1 MSSMNNNENENID
14 MKDLKEL
21 ERIDQ
26 FVSKAPGSSYTI
38 DQKEQT
44 LCREGLN
51 GQRDCVKLNLEYTQM
66 FSQMQKLGFFC
77 ALPMDPT
84 ETYMECRRV

>member
-1 MSSMNNNENENID
+1 MPINTENELARLD
-14 MKDLKEL
+14 T
-21 ERIDQ
+21 
-26 FVSKAPGSSYTI
+26 FVNAAPGNEYTI

-44 LCREGLN
+44 LCRQSLTGEKE
-51 GQRDCVKLNLEYTQM
+51 CVKLKLDYTQM
-66 FSQMQKLGFFC
+66 FSQMQKLGFYC

>member
-1 MSSMNNNENENID
+1 MAKEIVSSSIWN
-14 MKDLKEL
+14 
-21 ERIDQ
+21 
-26 FVSKAPGSSYTI
+26 VS
-38 DQKEQT
+38 
-44 LCREGLN
+44 RMGLWVN
-51 GQRDCVKLNLEYTQM
+51 RVALADVWAISLDTQM